1 MARGEKPARP
11 RGQIIHALLSTS
23 VPLQARFEDIARL
36 APEHWDA
43 ALFETMNPRAFLPVA
58 EASALLQALGKTAA
72 VRAFRGWSERLNR
85 ADVFDEERDRLSARA
100 FRTLL
105 EGGYAWLPALAW
117 LLDRLPWEAIL
128 QLTRLEFGED
138 KAHRRSANTRYQFV
152 ELAILR
158 ENLLRAYAPLEEFW
172 VEAFGSADR
181 PKGTAA
187 TAGPSAAAFAA
198 AALASRFPPLAYRV
212 LHLARLYIAHT
223 HNLPIQPERY
233 AFAGPG
239 PKDDGALAQGALGH
253 ILLWPPQTHAE
264 QRRAQAV
271 LRQKAAA
278 LPDWTRRLL
287 RVVA

>member
-11 RGQIIHALLSTS
+11 RGQIIHALLSSS

-138 KAHRRSANTRYQFV
+138 HAHRRSANTRYQFV

-172 VEAFGSADR
+172 VEAFGC
-181 PKGTAA
+181 AA
-187 TAGPSAAAFAA
+187 GQLSAAVPPSRLSTSAPP
-198 AALASRFPPLAYRV
+198 SRFPPLAYRV
-212 LHLARLYIAHT
+212 LHLARLHVAHA
-223 HNLPIQPERY
+223 HSSSSLVQPERY
-233 AFAGPG
+233 AFTGPG

-271 LRQKAAA
+271 LRQKAVS
-278 LPDWTRRLL
+278 LPDWTKRLL